1 MILGVS
7 IFFFHIAAQTS
18 GPFVKVEVLD
28 FCPLLLFG
36 SSICFFVVKLSS
48 FVDLRPGFAV

>member
-18 GPFVKVEVLD
+18 GPFVKVEVWILVR
-28 FCPLLLFG
+28 FFRSARRFVFLWLSYQVLL
-36 SSICFFVVKLSS
+36 I
-48 FVDLRPGFAV
+48 